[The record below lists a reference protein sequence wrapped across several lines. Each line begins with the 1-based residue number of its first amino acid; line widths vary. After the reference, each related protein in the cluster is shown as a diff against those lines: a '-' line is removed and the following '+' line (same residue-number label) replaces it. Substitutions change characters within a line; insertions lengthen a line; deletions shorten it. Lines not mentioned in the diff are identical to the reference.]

1 MPRGY
6 NYWQAKRKRASE
18 RARAMARERWRRD
31 RERRAMLAAL
41 QPEQA
46 PNHIIRRIVVID
58 RERIVRECVLWSWD
72 SLRECR
78 RKARQVLSAPAAL
91 LLFVFSVFFVVTP

>member
-6 NYWQAKRKRASE
+6 NYWATKRKRASE
-18 RARAMARERWRRD
+18 RGRAMARERWRRD

-46 PNHIIRRIVVID
+46 PNHIVRRIVVID
-58 RERIVRECVLWSWD
+58 GEREVRECVLWSWD

-78 RKARQVLSAPAAL
+78 RKLRAVLGPP
-91 LLFVFSVFFVVTP
+91 SVA